1 MTDFERVRK
10 EIDTVLRYYPEVG
23 RDVVIRAITAEDNT
37 VFTGR
42 ELQMLFKL
50 VKNTPA
56 SGNSTGA

>member
-1 MTDFERVRK
+1 MTDFERVKK
-10 EIDTVLRYYPEVG
+10 EIGFVLKYYPEAG
-23 RDVVIRAITAEDNT
+23 RDVVIRAITAEDDM

-42 ELQMLFKL
+42 ELRMLFEL

>member
-1 MTDFERVRK
+1 MTDYERVKK
-10 EIDTVLRYYPEVG
+10 EIGFILKYYPEAG

-42 ELQMLFKL
+42 ELRRLFEM
-50 VKNTPA
+50 VENTPE